1 MPKKGKIYSVNESSF
16 ASFPGAVQDY
26 IRYCHDENYS
36 ARYIGSFVADFHR
49 NLLKGGIFM
58 YPQSTKAPQGK
69 LRLMY
74 ECFPLAFLVEQAG
87 GQAIDAEKRIL
98 DIVPEK
104 LHQRSPL
111 FIGSSEMV
119 ERAKRYLLPDH
130 VRV

>member
-1 MPKKGKIYSVNESSF
+1 
-16 ASFPGAVQDY
+16 
-26 IRYCHDENYS
+26 
-36 ARYIGSFVADFHR
+36 
-49 NLLKGGIFM
+49 M